1 MVVLVTLCIN
11 QDYPKGWKV
20 IPSIL
25 YYMRQHL
32 LRNDLRA
39 DPSREK
45 PFVCAHCGFD
55 RCNAIHAYSH
65 SVTSAVVSALPYP
78 RPDPTCV
85 TTLACTC
92 LCMHA

>member
-1 MVVLVTLCIN
+1 MVVLVTLCVN

-25 YYMRQHL
+25 YYMRQQL

-39 DPSREK
+39 DPSRQK

-55 RCNAIHAYSH
+55 VAPQYH
-65 SVTSAVVSALPYP
+65 P
-78 RPDPTCV
+78 
-85 TTLACTC
+85 CTRIW
-92 LCMHA
+92 